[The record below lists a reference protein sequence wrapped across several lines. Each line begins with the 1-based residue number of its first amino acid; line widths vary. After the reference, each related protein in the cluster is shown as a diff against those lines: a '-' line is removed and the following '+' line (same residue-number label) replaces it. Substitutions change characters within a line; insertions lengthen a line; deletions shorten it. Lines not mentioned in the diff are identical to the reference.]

1 MQKANSVLYTGV
13 RVSDLKMKSCDL
25 PILQFFSR
33 KSPEPTH
40 EMVEEVDDEDES
52 DDSTILDNA
61 PHEVCLS
68 KQSDEDSSNTSI
80 TCPVCQKLLLGDND
94 RINKHID
101 LCLNGEMV
109 RTTIKEQEQQTS
121 PQHSTISKRFHI
133 STQTKLTPPAKRQ
146 RKKDLTPQ
154 RNNSIAQY
162 FSRTDSK

>member
-1 MQKANSVLYTGV
+1 
-13 RVSDLKMKSCDL
+13 MKSSDL

-40 EMVEEVDDEDES
+40 EMVQDVEDDDEDES
-52 DDSTILDNA
+52 DDQSTIDNA
-61 PHEVCLS
+61 PHEYCSS
-68 KQSDEDSSNTSI
+68 KHCEEDSSNTPI
-80 TCPVCQKLLLGDND
+80 TCPVCQKMLLGDND

-121 PQHSTISKRFHI
+121 PQHHSKRLHT
-133 STQTKLTPPAKRQ
+133 STQSKLTPPAKRQ
-146 RKKDLTPQ
+146 RKKPSLDLTPQ
-154 RNNSIAQY
+154 RTTNSIDQY